1 MIDFPFRLLSLDEQV
16 IQEAL
21 GRAFEEDLGK
31 EGDITSL
38 AIFEDHPELKSA
50 AIVAKGEGVVC
61 GSEIA
66 RKAFL
71 FCDEKL
77 DVRVL
82 VHDGREVKS
91 GVVLLTVRGNAA
103 SILRAERVAL
113 NFLGFMSGIATKT
126 RRIVKRLEGKRLRVL
141 DTRKTLPGLRVFE
154 KYAVSVGGGYNHRY
168 GLYDM
173 ILIKENHRAAAGG
186 ITVAVERA
194 RKRFPSKVIEVEVST
209 LEEVKEALQTS
220 ADIIML
226 DNMDNEEIARAVEL
240 IGGKKYIEASGNM
253 TEERIVLLSEMG
265 VDFVSMGGLT
275 HTIQPL
281 DVSLLMEDF
290 L

>member
-240 IGGKKYIEASGNM
+240 IGSKKYIEASGNM